1 MVDRIVVVVV
11 VLALALQLLGYVLFP
26 TVKIGDAGLS
36 TQVPKYTFE
45 DLIFGQVSK

>member
-36 TQVPKYTFE
+36 TQVPKYSSGEAKF
-45 DLIFGQVSK
+45 SK